1 MEKKI
6 PVSVVILTKNEQA
19 RIAKCLDSVKWADE
33 IIVVDDES
41 TDETVKIARQYTDRI
56 LLKKMDIE
64 GRHRNWAYSQARNLW
79 VLSLD
84 ADEIATPELKDEII
98 TALSNNPKEN
108 GFTIPRRNY
117 IGDFWVK
124 YGGWYPSPQLKL
136 FRKDKFKYEEV
147 SVHPRAFMDD
157 PCGHLRSDIIHYSY
171 RDLEDFLNKL
181 NNQTTR
187 EAQKWFDQNKPM
199 RLGRFIWRS
208 VDRFFRSYIGKGGR
222 KDGFIG
228 FVVAY
233 YAGLYQFI
241 SYLKYCELVNKKAT
255 EPPLSIGGSVRLRN
269 NIFSLNLGGKNK

>member
-6 PVSVVILTKNEQA
+6 LVSVVVLTKNEQA

-41 TDETVKIARQYTDRI
+41 ADETVKIARQYTDRI

-98 TALSNNPKEN
+98 NALSNNPKEN

-157 PCGHLRSDIIHYSY
+157 PCGHLKSDIIHYSY

-187 EAQKWFDQNKPM
+187 EAQKWFGQNKPM

-241 SYLKYCELVNKKAT
+241 SYLKYCELANKKAKIT
-255 EPPLSIGGSVRLRN
+255 E
-269 NIFSLNLGGKNK
+269 